1 MKKKLLV
8 IMLVVL
14 LVASMVVTVF
24 ACNGGKKEPTKNP
37 SVTTPPAD
45 DEEEVTIGDALN
57 AVLGGVDKTIYNV
70 VGNTGTESYY
80 AATIFVD
87 ALIADEGATNPT
99 IDLGVEV
106 DIKASLAQGDASKS
120 AALIE
125 VKNKDEVLVS
135 LYAKGEVF
143 YIGQQ
148 VAEGAEEM
156 TWVKLQQVD
165 GANLIN
171 GKLATMLFGAL
182 NDLQEAEPEY
192 KKDEEGKYLDK
203 DGNVT
208 TDKSKYVQTN
218 AILSDFEINKKGQ
231 GFLGKKIGSVMTI
244 VNAVSLLFD
253 VQENKTDAG
262 TDYDISLLI
271 EEIANL
277 ELGGILGMIGVQ
289 LDEDGNIKG
298 LDKSLAGIIDT
309 VCQYVLGQSLSDML
323 AGKEATGD
331 VPEIKIAG
339 GVNADGTLKN
349 FGLSYEYTLAIEDPE
364 TEEINR
370 TEVAIALGLK
380 DVKVAQAADASFTP
394 TDKGW
399 ETAQDV
405 ALNATMNIAA
415 PGQNIDAD
423 IKLVLYPA
431 VDMTFADDEYVS
443 LNFANVAGYVQ
454 VKNNKDAN
462 PAFATVATIDQAT
475 EGAKGFKI
483 NFTKA
488 LAALGIDVTGL
499 ETDFFIPCDLTTI
512 VNTAIRAPK
521 EEAVAPANAAATTPE
536 TISGINTIANS
547 IYALV
552 NSLMA
557 GGAFDI
563 GAITGLIGP
572 VMDVI
577 PALGDTIAAVGSV
590 DEQTGIATLDV
601 AKVMEEAIAIIAGLD
616 LTKELTFN
624 GVGSDGQYAEK
635 ALSAWLANGEVF
647 YGIAGIVNTIIYD
660 NDEALRTEY
669 ATFEDYA
676 KSADAF
682 TAATAVELVNTVLGQ
697 DAFATNDLYAG
708 LTITASGEGNLA
720 NNGASATVAINKNA
734 TELVS
739 VGISFTLAGENKP
752 ATGADGGFAYADGTV
767 LDSSTPEGL
776 AALDDILEAMASR
789 FLA

>member
-24 ACNGGKKEPTKNP
+24 ACNGGKKEPTKKP
-37 SVTTPPAD
+37 PVTNTPAED
-45 DEEEVTIGDALN
+45 DEEEVGIGDALT
-57 AVLGGVDKTIYNV
+57 AVLGGVDKTLYNV

-87 ALIADEGATNPT
+87 ALIADEGATKPT

-106 DIKASLAQGDASKS
+106 DIKASLAQGNASKS

-125 VKNKDEVLVS
+125 VKNKGEVLVS

-171 GKLATMLFGAL
+171 GKLAGMLFGAL
-182 NDLQEAEPEY
+182 NGLQEAEPVYE
-192 KKDEEGKYLDK
+192 KDEKGKDVK
-203 DGNVT
+203 VNT
-208 TDKSKYVQTN
+208 T
-218 AILSDFEINKKGQ
+218 IEDFEINKKGE

-244 VNAVSLLFD
+244 VGAVSLLFD

-277 ELGGILGMIGVQ
+277 ELGGILSMIGVQ

-309 VCQYVLGQSLSDML
+309 VCQYVLGQSLTDML
-323 AGKEATGD
+323 AGKEATGE

-339 GVNADGTLKN
+339 GLNADGTLKN
-349 FGLSYEYTLAIEDPE
+349 FGLSYDYTLAIEDPE

-380 DVKVAQAADASFTP
+380 DVKVAQAADASFAP

-431 VDMTFADDEYVS
+431 VDMTFATDEYVS
-443 LNFANVAGYVQ
+443 LDFANVAGYVQ
-454 VKNNKDAN
+454 VKNNKDAT

-475 EGAKGFKI
+475 EGQKGFKI

-488 LAALGIDVTGL
+488 LAALGIDATALDL
-499 ETDFFIPCDLTTI
+499 ETDFFIPCDLTTL

-552 NSLMA
+552 NNLMA

-601 AKVMEEAIAIIAGLD
+601 AKLMEEAIAIIAGLD
-616 LTKELTFN
+616 LTKDLTFN

-635 ALSAWLANGEVF
+635 ALSAWLANEEVF

-660 NDEALRTEY
+660 NDEALRTVY

-676 KSADAF
+676 KSEDAF
-682 TAATAVELVNTVLGQ
+682 TAAIAVELVNTVLGQ
-697 DAFATNDLYAG
+697 DAFTTSDLYAG
-708 LTITASGEGNLA
+708 LTITASGEGNIA

-739 VGISFTLAGENKP
+739 VGISFSLAGENKP

-767 LDSSTPEGL
+767 LDSSTSEGL